1 MKTNPKYKGKWEAP
15 LIDNPA
21 YKGVWAP
28 RKIPNPNYYE
38 DLHPADLNPIGA
50 VGYEI
55 WTMTEDIMFDNVYV
69 GHSVEDA
76 KKLAE
81 ETWYVKHK
89 VEKAVR
95 DAEAAETKAK
105 IDAEAKAKK
114 AAGDE
119 NILARLK
126 EDPAGFV
133 REKVMDFVE
142 DVQEEGPIA
151 ALQSNPQVGGA
162 IIASLLTLFGALGA
176 IFGIVG
182 SSAQPV
188 VKSVKKTDSSPA
200 ATGGAKKTPNDVPA
214 LAASEPAAAASST
227 ATSKDTPVKKRK

>member
-15 LIDNPA
+15 WIDNPA
-21 YKGVWAP
+21 YKGLWFP
-28 RKIPNPNYYE
+28 RKIPNPNYFE
-38 DLHPADLNPIGA
+38 DQHPADLHPIGA

-55 WTMTEDIMFDNVYV
+55 WTMTEDIMFDNIYV

-89 VEKAVR
+89 VEKAVK
-95 DAEAAETKAK
+95 DAEAAEKKAK
-105 IDAEAKAKK
+105 ADSEAKAAKVST
-114 AAGDE
+114 AEGLQE
-119 NILARLK
+119 VLAKLK

-142 DVQEEGPIA
+142 EVQEDGPVA
-151 ALQSNPQVGGA
+151 ALKANPQVGGA
-162 IIASLLTLFGALGA
+162 ILASLLTLFGAFAAILGL
-176 IFGIVG
+176 VG

-188 VKSVKKTDSSPA
+188 VKSVKKNASSPV
-200 ATGGAKKTPNDVPA
+200 TDGPKKSPSDVPSVV
-214 LAASEPAAAASST
+214 ASEPAAATT
-227 ATSKDTPVKKRK
+227 ATAKETPIKKRK